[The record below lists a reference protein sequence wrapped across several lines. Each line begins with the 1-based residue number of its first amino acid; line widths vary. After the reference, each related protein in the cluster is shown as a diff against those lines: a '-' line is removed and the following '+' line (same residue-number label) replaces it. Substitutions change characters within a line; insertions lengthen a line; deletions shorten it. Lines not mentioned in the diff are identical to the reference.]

1 MRCVLLPVDPC
12 FQGDGRAEN
21 EGVAMDVVSDEQKEY
36 LVRQTV
42 QASIVETD
50 DLRQQVGRP
59 GKEIDR

>member
-1 MRCVLLPVDPC
+1 
-12 FQGDGRAEN
+12 
-21 EGVAMDVVSDEQKEY
+21 MDVVSDEQKEY